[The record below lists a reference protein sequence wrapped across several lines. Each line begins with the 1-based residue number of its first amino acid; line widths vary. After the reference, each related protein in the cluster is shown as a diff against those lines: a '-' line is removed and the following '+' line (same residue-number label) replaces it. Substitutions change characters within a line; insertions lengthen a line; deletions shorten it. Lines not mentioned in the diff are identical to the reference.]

1 MSSEKIQFKT
11 RGGTELSAV
20 LDTPDTQVP
29 HNYVVFAHCF
39 TCDKNFHAVRNICRA
54 LTNEG
59 FAVLRFD
66 FTGLGES
73 EGEFSDTNF
82 SSNVDDLID
91 AGAFLAEHYQSPT
104 ILLGHSL
111 GGAAA
116 IFAAAQMKSVKAVGV
131 IGAPSSP
138 KHVKT
143 LLKHGIDEI
152 KEKGAAEISI
162 GGRPFMISKQFIDD
176 LESQDMAAVL
186 GDLRKP
192 IIVFHS
198 PQDKIV
204 GIENAEEIYRAAR
217 HPKSYISLDGA
228 NHLLTNKKDSA
239 YVGQVIAGWVQRY
252 VEINHTPNLET
263 DHQVA
268 VSLGNTGYTTE
279 MVAGK
284 HLLIAD
290 EPEAMGGNNEGPA
303 PHDFLLAGLGACTAM
318 TLRMYADRKEWDLQ
332 KVVVHLNHRKDFK
345 ESENGEKS
353 SQKVSYITRVIDL
366 HGDLDEKQRNRML
379 EIANKCPVHRTIT
392 ESPVVQ
398 SMLMKNTK
406 KQKQ

>member
-1 MSSEKIQFKT
+1 MSSENIKFKT
-11 RGGTELSAV
+11 RDGKQLSAV
-20 LDTPDTQVP
+20 LDTPDKQKP

-39 TCDKNFHAVRNICRA
+39 TCDKNLYALRNICRA

-73 EGEFSDTNF
+73 EGEFSETNF
-82 SSNVDDLID
+82 SSNVNDLVD
-91 AGAFLAEHYQSPT
+91 AGAFLAGRNQAPS

-116 IFAAAQMKSVKAVGV
+116 IFAAAEMESIKAVGV

-138 KHVKT
+138 VHVKN
-143 LLKHGIDEI
+143 LLRRGFDEI

-176 LESQDMAAVL
+176 LETQNMSEVL
-186 GDLRKP
+186 RNLRKP

-204 GIENAEEIYRAAR
+204 GIKNAEEIYKAAR

-228 NHLLTNKKDSA
+228 NHLLTRKRDST
-239 YVGQVIAGWVQRY
+239 YVGSVIAGWVQRY
-252 VEINHTPNLET
+252 VEIKEEPNIET

-279 MVAGK
+279 IVAGK
-284 HLLIAD
+284 HLLISD
-290 EPEAMGGNNEGPA
+290 EPESVGGNNDGPA

-345 ESENGEKS
+345 EGESAEDDSPKI
-353 SQKVSYITRVIDL
+353 SYITRVIDL
-366 HGDLDEKQRNRML
+366 HGDLDDEQRNRML
-379 EIANKCPVHRTIT
+379 EIANRCPVHRTIT

-398 SMLMKNTK
+398 SMLLKSIK
-406 KQKQ
+406 E

>member
-1 MSSEKIQFKT
+1 MSSEDIKFKT
-11 RGGTELSAV
+11 RDGKQLSAV
-20 LDTPDTQVP
+20 LDKPDRQKP

-39 TCDKNFHAVRNICRA
+39 TCDKNLYALRNICRA

-73 EGEFSDTNF
+73 EGEFSETNF
-82 SSNVDDLID
+82 SSNVNDLVD
-91 AGAFLAEHYQSPT
+91 AGAFMAGRNQAPS

-116 IFAAAQMKSVKAVGV
+116 IFAAAEMESIKAVGV

-138 KHVKT
+138 VHVKN
-143 LLKHGIDEI
+143 LLRRGIDEI

-176 LESQDMAAVL
+176 LETQNMPEVL
-186 GDLRKP
+186 RNLRKP

-198 PQDKIV
+198 PQDNIV
-204 GIENAEEIYRAAR
+204 GIKNAEEIYKAAR

-228 NHLLTNKKDSA
+228 NHLLTRKKDSS
-239 YVGQVIAGWVQRY
+239 YVGSVIAGWVQRY
-252 VEINHTPNLET
+252 VEISEEPNIET
-263 DHQVA
+263 GDQVA
-268 VSLGNTGYTTE
+268 VSLGNQGYTTE
-279 MVAGK
+279 IVAGK

-290 EPEAMGGNNEGPA
+290 EPEDAGGNNDGPA
-303 PHDFLLAGLGACTAM
+303 PHDFVLAGLGACTAM
-318 TLRMYADRKEWDLQ
+318 TLRMYANRKEWDLQ
-332 KVVVHLNHRKDFK
+332 KVVVHLNHRKDYK
-345 ESENGEKS
+345 EGEGSEEN
-353 SQKVSYITRVIDL
+353 SQKISYISRVIDL
-366 HGDLDEKQRNRML
+366 YGDLDKEQRNRML

-398 SMLMKNTK
+398 SMLMKNDK
-406 KQKQ
+406 K